1 MLIDVKVNLK
11 DLRRI
16 ITRTELYRQPSSE
29 VLSSSH
35 VVSELIEQE
44 EDTCI
49 DPEILQADN
58 RVEAKKELFVVKRY
72 ALDALLCPYQTNI
85 GSSEEKGDVLERLV
99 LVR

>member
-49 DPEILQADN
+49 NPEILQADN
-58 RVEAKKELFVVKRY
+58 RVEAKKELFVVKGY
-72 ALDALLCPYQTNI
+72 ALDALLRPYQADI
-85 GSSEEKGDVLERLV
+85 GSLEKKGDVLERLV

>member
-49 DPEILQADN
+49 NPEILQADN

-72 ALDALLCPYQTNI
+72 VLDALLRPY
-85 GSSEEKGDVLERLV
+85 
-99 LVR
+99 